1 LFLIRLSFSRE
12 HAALISV
19 TEVNKPQKSKLIKK
33 ITIRKPI
40 AALVIAAILLTV
52 GYISNKTER
61 KLIST
66 ESY

>member
-1 LFLIRLSFSRE
+1 MTTRE
-12 HAALISV
+12 
-19 TEVNKPQKSKLIKK
+19 
-33 ITIRKPI
+33 PI

-52 GYISNKTER
+52 GCISNKTER